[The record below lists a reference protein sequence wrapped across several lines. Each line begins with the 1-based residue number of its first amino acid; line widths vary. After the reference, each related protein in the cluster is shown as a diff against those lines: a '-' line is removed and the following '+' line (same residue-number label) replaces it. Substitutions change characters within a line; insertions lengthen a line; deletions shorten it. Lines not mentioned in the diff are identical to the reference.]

1 MHTDRVEYP
10 ITSGYIQVVAE
21 GHALPAFWAHPD
33 TGGTFPGLVLIHDRW
48 GLVDSVRRL
57 ARRFAETGYYVIAP
71 DLLGGHLPQTPD
83 EAQGRA
89 DALVETGPPG
99 LAAALEAL
107 RTHHRCNGDIAVVG
121 LGMGS
126 TLALSLA
133 VARDDLKAAVVFNGH
148 LELYRLSLAAAPTP
162 VLGFYGD
169 GVEGMSTARAAELEH
184 GSGGVANHRFVVYPG
199 VEGDFFDEHSP
210 DYTPAV
216 MGEVWGRVLDFLQA
230 RLARPSQPPDI
241 RQKRY

>member
-89 DALVETGPPG
+89 DALAETGSPG

-107 RTHHRCNGDIAVVG
+107 RTHHRCNGDIAAVG
-121 LGMGS
+121 LGMGG

-133 VARDDLKAAVVFNGH
+133 VARDDLKAVVVFNGH
-148 LELYRLSLAAAPTP
+148 LEPYRLSLAAAPTP
-162 VLGFYGD
+162 VLGLYAD
-169 GVEGMSTARAAELEH
+169 GVEGMSAERAAELE
-184 GSGGVANHRFVVYPG
+184 SGPGEAARHRFVVYAG
-199 VEGDFFDEHSP
+199 VGRDFFDEHSA
-210 DYTPAV
+210 DHAPAV
-216 MGEVWGRVLDFLQA
+216 ADEAWGRVLDFLQA
-230 RLARPSQPPDI
+230 RLTHPSQPPDI